1 MFRPSEL
8 ALRSTGGLELQAD
21 DLRWRRPSSTGK
33 VRIAAAERSVKL
45 CASARIGPVWRSGE
59 LFEARWGGGAGA
71 LDTSG
76 PAGGR
81 GLRARNVLGGVKG
94 AGSGEVELFA

>member
-1 MFRPSEL
+1 M
-8 ALRSTGGLELQAD
+8 
-21 DLRWRRPSSTGK
+21 
-33 VRIAAAERSVKL
+33 VERSVKWPPG
-45 CASARIGPVWRSGE
+45 ARKGPVGRACE
-59 LFEARWGGGAGA
+59 PREARWGGGAGA

-81 GLRARNVLGGVKG
+81 GLRARSVLDVVEG